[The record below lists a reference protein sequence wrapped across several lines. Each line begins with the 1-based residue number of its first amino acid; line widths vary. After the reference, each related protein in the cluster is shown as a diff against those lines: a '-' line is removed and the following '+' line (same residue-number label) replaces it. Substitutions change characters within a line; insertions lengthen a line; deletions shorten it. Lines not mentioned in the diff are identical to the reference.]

1 MRRAPVVLALV
12 LLAGCAG
19 HRTAAE
25 PVAGLRAG
33 MAPEQV
39 AAVLGWPDGSRRL
52 GDLVGYTYAGRAL
65 PGRGRADYYAIF
77 KDGRLDTWGPG
88 DIRPAPGPAPR
99 TFVVVPAP
107 QGARPARASR

>member
-1 MRRAPVVLALV
+1 MRKTPLVLALA

-19 HRTAAE
+19 HRTAEE

-52 GDLVGYTYAGRAL
+52 GHLVGYTYSGRTL

-77 KDGRLDTWGPG
+77 GAGRLDAWGPG

-99 TFVVVPAP
+99 TFVIVPA
-107 QGARPARASR
+107 AS